1 MLPRAVSMPVPAFP
15 ATAGSTI
22 SPTVRAAARQA
33 RGARWTQRALA
44 LLLPCALLA
53 AAAPASAQNMMD
65 NMIRKYCL
73 KAVNDE
79 VKASGKPA
87 PNGMADYTCECVVQQ
102 MKKRKSIDQ
111 AKVTCKNVAA
121 AKYNL

>member
-1 MLPRAVSMPVPAFP
+1 MPVSASPASLGSALSPVLRP
-15 ATAGSTI
+15 ALG
-22 SPTVRAAARQA
+22 PAAAVRRMA
-33 RGARWTQRALA
+33 GGLV
-44 LLLPCALLA
+44 LLLPLTLLA
-53 AAAPASAQNMMD
+53 VAPPAGAQNMMD

-87 PNGMADYTCECVVQQ
+87 PSGMADHTCECVVQQ
-102 MKKRKSIDQ
+102 MKKRQSIDQ
-111 AKVTCKNVAA
+111 AKVTCKNAAA